1 MARDEMGPTRIENMT
16 EAVMSAPSAVA
27 RMGKRFSSL
36 VHLWVGVMIG
46 VPAAALGLTGI
57 WLMVTHPLPGVVN
70 AEAMAKVASIDA
82 VIAAARTQVPE
93 GAVPQQYDAP
103 LAGGPATVRFSVPKS
118 DANPR
123 GILRLRIDP
132 ATMTVVPN
140 ATDNEGSIG
149 RTIHDLHGNFLM
161 GREGRPV
168 VGWAGVAMCLL
179 AVTGLVLWWPKR
191 GKWGAAFKVTGKGS
205 TLMVLREL
213 HGAAGIWGLIVFFII
228 SFTGVVISFPPA
240 GVGPGGLPASV
251 AGGMP
256 GMAGA
261 PGNGPRADRTG
272 PPGAPPAPVELKAD
286 AAVATA
292 QAALTDHVV
301 RSVSLPRN
309 TGDSYRVTMGRTG
322 DDRGVPNRIVTVD
335 ESGSQV
341 MGTRDSAEQ
350 ARNWARPIH
359 TGYGM
364 GWTWWILT
372 LLSGLLP
379 VLFAVS
385 GIAMW
390 LIKRRNRARIGA

>member
-1 MARDEMGPTRIENMT
+1 MA
-16 EAVMSAPSAVA
+16 
-27 RMGKRFSSL
+27 
-36 VHLWVGVMIG
+36 
-46 VPAAALGLTGI
+46 
-57 WLMVTHPLPGVVN
+57 THPLPAVVK
-70 AEAMAKVASIDA
+70 ADAMAKVASIDA
-82 VIAAARTQVPE
+82 VIAAARLQAPE

-103 LAGGPATVRFSVPKS
+103 LAGSPANVRFSVPKS
-118 DANPR
+118 DATPR
-123 GILRLRIDP
+123 GFLRLRVDP

-140 ATDNEGSIG
+140 AADSGGAIG
-149 RTIHDLHGNFLM
+149 RIIHDLHGNFLM
-161 GREGRPV
+161 GRGGRPV

-191 GKWGAAFKVTGKGS
+191 GKWSAAFKVTGKGS

-213 HGAAGIWGLIVFFII
+213 HGAAGIWGLVVFFII
-228 SFTGVVISFPPA
+228 SFTGVLISFPPA
-240 GVGPGGLPASV
+240 GAGPGGPS
-251 AGGMP
+251 G
-256 GMAGA
+256 AGA
-261 PGNGPRADRTG
+261 PGGPRPERAG
-272 PPGAPPAPVELKAD
+272 PPGAPPGPVELKAD

-292 QAALTDHVV
+292 QAALADHVL

-309 TGDSYRVTMGRTG
+309 ARDSYRVTMGRAG

-335 ESGSQV
+335 ASGAQV
-341 MGTRDSAEQ
+341 VSVRDSAEE

-364 GWTWWILT
+364 GWAWWILT

-390 LIKRRNRARIGA
+390 LIKRRNRARVRA